1 MLIELSE
8 FNIKIF
14 IPLIY
19 PVFKRIQDFSKKA
32 YIDKDNQLFKSFRYF
47 LSYTISFIPFL
58 IIKLRTKKEKSRK
71 EKSEIVNQIEIE
83 KIDNEEKEEKDIE
96 FDPFNEERSHSEIYK
111 IIKKENK
118 CKKLKNII
126 FILSLCI
133 LSILCN
139 LYRYLFGNKKYDIVK
154 QSAGIFFEITAYILL
169 SYLIL
174 KQKLYKH
181 NYVSAGIIASILLIL
196 IIITLINMDKGI
208 ILPSILFYFFMEICF
223 GFYDILT
230 KKYFVIYLDTPYFL
244 MLVIGIINLFI
255 ILILEWIWN
264 LGIKLTIY
272 YLTPCHYFITDY
284 INEFIY
290 YVIEVIKKKT
300 DESENDGIFTTVN
313 IIIFFISFS
322 INFFC
327 CLVFNEVIILNFFGL
342 DYNTKK
348 RIQKRMDKDSEI
360 LMKINSADEQ
370 ITKEEESDHSQD

>member
-196 IIITLINMDKGI
+196 IIITLIDMDKGI